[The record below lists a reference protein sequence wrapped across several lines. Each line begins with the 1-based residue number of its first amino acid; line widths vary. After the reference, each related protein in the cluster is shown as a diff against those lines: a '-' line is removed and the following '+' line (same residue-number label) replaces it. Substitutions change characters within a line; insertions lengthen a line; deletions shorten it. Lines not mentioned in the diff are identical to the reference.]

1 MFLLYLRLL
10 FIFKHEHTM
19 ETIFRLRFRAE
30 KSFAELKKGEIIE
43 VFENIF
49 DTDNKDLGYV
59 YAGTPRG
66 FSLESCDAWTGFR
79 DSLGNRIY
87 ENDNIL
93 SRYLGDD
100 YKLYMRLERVR
111 WNPVTLQFFCGDYP
125 LYRYQ
130 EIKRLNIISNITK
143 DKLNE
148 IQKILG
154 NDFSNEDLTNL
165 ICPFEVMGNIYDQS
179 KDIDGKEDNFYLP
192 PSKKIRNPKK
202 SETYDPVV

>member
-1 MFLLYLRLL
+1 
-10 FIFKHEHTM
+10 M

-49 DTDNKDLGYV
+49 DTENKDLGYV

-66 FSLESCDAWTGFR
+66 FSLESCDVWTGFR

-93 SRYLGDD
+93 SRLIGDD
-100 YKLYMRLERVR
+100 YMLYIKLERVW
-111 WNPVTLQFFCGDYP
+111 WNPVTLQFFCGEYP

-130 EIKRLNIISNITK
+130 ELKKLNIISTITK

-154 NDFSNEDLTNL
+154 NNFSNEDLTYL
-165 ICPFEVMGNIYDQS
+165 ISPFEVVGNIYDLS
-179 KDIDGKEDNFYLP
+179 KDLDGKEDKFFIH
-192 PSKKIRNPKK
+192 PSKKIRNPKET
-202 SETYDPVV
+202 ETYDPVV